1 METKRPAS
9 YFYLSTT
16 FPTLH
21 PHEKLQTIYKTV
33 LVKTSLSSFTSQDN
47 NGSINLSFNFIHY
60 LNYSSYVRCSRQPIA
75 NNVAGQKIIFSDTSI
90 EKLRISLKLIWPL
103 KDSWVWFVLQ
113 ATLPQT
119 WTYQEIWRTSKREQF
134 QIQYNPTFILPGKFN
149 FLSKDLDQHF
159 SKVDSWCLIIRHI
172 ITPPDV
178 HYITCNYF
186 LQTRS
191 F

>member
-1 METKRPAS
+1 MTKYFFKNLRGPPVIRSKCWNVSITYHRNSLSILKGKPMETKSPAS
-9 YFYLSTT
+9 YFYLPTT
-16 FPTLH
+16 FATLH

-119 WTYQEIWRTSKREQF
+119 WTYQEIWRASKREQF
-134 QIQYNPTFILPGKFN
+134 
-149 FLSKDLDQHF
+149 
-159 SKVDSWCLIIRHI
+159 
-172 ITPPDV
+172 
-178 HYITCNYF
+178 
-186 LQTRS
+186 
-191 F
+191 